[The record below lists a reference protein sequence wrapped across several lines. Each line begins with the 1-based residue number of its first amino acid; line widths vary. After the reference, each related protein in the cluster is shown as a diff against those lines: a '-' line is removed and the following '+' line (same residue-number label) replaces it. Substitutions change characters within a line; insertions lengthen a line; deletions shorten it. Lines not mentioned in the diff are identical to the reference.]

1 MTTTSVCARK
11 ATCVVAEVLA
21 MALTT
26 LVLWNSGLAGQEPPD
41 SVIPLDSVLVTVLRS
56 SDELARTPYSVS
68 VQTGQSLQRG
78 NTGFSLDEAL
88 QGIPGLQVK
97 NRYNYTVGERISIR
111 GFGARSQFGARG
123 IKILVDGIPATMADG
138 QSTLDHLDIGS
149 LGRAE
154 VMRGPAAAIYGNGSG
169 GVLSF
174 RTITPPDVPLRQ
186 EAKAV
191 FGDNGLMRF
200 QSTTSG
206 TQKETSYLVNVSHL
220 TYDGFRTVAADN
232 SLYGGATRLNVN
244 TQLGVKAGGGSLL
257 FTGNFFDLAG
267 ESAGGLNRT
276 DMYVNESVN
285 ARGYNIKQNARKD
298 VHQGQLGITWTGPLG
313 DLNAE
318 FVGWGLFRRM
328 DNPIPPRIIDL
339 ARNAYG
345 VRAVVSTESSGEP
358 GEVTWRAGFDL
369 DFQRDDRVE
378 NSNNGGAK
386 GALTKDQLETV
397 TASGLFVQAAV
408 TLTESA
414 SLLSGLRYDRF
425 DFGVTDRLG
434 TESGARIMDA
444 LSPTVGVVVEAS
456 PSLSVFTNI
465 ATSLATPTTTE
476 LANQPDGSSGFNPN
490 LNPQTGY
497 TGEIG
502 FRGQASNRF
511 GYEMSWFRSKLR
523 NELVPF
529 ETAAQDGRVFHRNAG
544 KSTNRGLEASV
555 RAVLEDLFAQLSYT
569 LVDAKFDEFEVDGE
583 VFDGNFI
590 PGLARHRLE
599 GLLRFTAPVGPWYA
613 EVRGDY
619 VGKIYTNDTNGP
631 DTEAQGYTLWDLRTG
646 LARQRVGNI
655 EVSPFVSV
663 TNIFDK
669 VYSAAVAVNAYGGR
683 FFEPGPKRSFSLGLS
698 AAF

>member
-1 MTTTSVCARK
+1 M
-11 ATCVVAEVLA
+11 
-21 MALTT
+21 
-26 LVLWNSGLAGQEPPD
+26 
-41 SVIPLDSVLVTVLRS
+41 IPLDSVLVTVLRS
-56 SDELARTPYSVS
+56 SDELARTPYAVS
-68 VQTGQSLQRG
+68 VQSGQSLQRG

-88 QGIPGLQVK
+88 QGIPGLQVQ

-313 DLNAE
+313 DFNAE

-386 GALTKDQLETV
+386 GALTKDQLEAV

-425 DFGVTDRLG
+425 DFEVTDRLG
-434 TESGARIMDA
+434 TESGTRVMDA

-490 LNPQTGY
+490 LNPQTGH

-502 FRGQASNRF
+502 FRGQASSRF
-511 GYEMSWFRSKLR
+511 GYEMSLFRSKLR

-544 KSTNRGLEASV
+544 KSTNRGLEASA

-590 PGLARHRLE
+590 PGLASHRLE
-599 GLLRFTAPVGPWYA
+599 GLLRFTSPVGPWYA

-619 VGKIYTNDTNGP
+619 IGKIYTNDANGS
-631 DTEAQGYTLWDLRTG
+631 DTEAQSYTLWDLRTG